1 MKTKFGI
8 VGCGFLGNIVADAW
22 KNGLLP
28 DYELVGVT
36 SRTRASA
43 EKTAETVGCAVCD
56 DVDALLAL
64 EPEYIVETASVEAVR
79 AMAVPVLKRGVNLV
93 IISIGAFADLDF
105 YEQVK
110 AAAVEGGAKVHL
122 ASGAIGGF
130 DVLQTVTLM
139 AEAQKLAET
148 AGIETHTGAK
158 GFRNTPV
165 WADHLL
171 TDTEKTTV
179 FTGNAKQAIATF
191 PRRVNV
197 AVATSLA
204 TTGPEITEK
213 LLAMAGGADG
223 AARAL
228 RREGVTSDLLSA
240 ALQRQSGRGRPG
252 KAPPQGMSPRAQV
265 LFAAAARYAYHQYG
279 LTPVFV
285 AVEKHLDP
293 GAGQMAARGLDIP
306 CYFLNDAGSAG
317 TIIGALSRMEIVVS
331 MRLHALIFA
340 AGQGIPLAGVVYDPK
355 VSAFLRYIGQ
365 EQFVDLAELTGQNLC
380 AMMDQCVAQA
390 AHPEAQ
396 AAAVR
401 NLQAMEQKNVEVA
414 RRLLKG

>member
-79 AMAVPVLKRGVNLV
+79 AMAVPVLKNGVNLV

-171 TDTEKTTV
+171 TDTEK
-179 FTGNAKQAIATF
+179 QAIATF

-204 TTGPEITEK
+204 TTGPEITGVTMHSVPGWVGDDHCITAEI
-213 LLAMAGGADG
+213 
-223 AARAL
+223 
-228 RREGVTSDLLSA
+228 EGVKAVVDICSSTSAIAGWSVVALL
-240 ALQRQSGRGRPG
+240 
-252 KAPPQGMSPRAQV
+252 
-265 LFAAAARYAYHQYG
+265 
-279 LTPVFV
+279 
-285 AVEKHLDP
+285 
-293 GAGQMAARGLDIP
+293 
-306 CYFLNDAGSAG
+306 
-317 TIIGALSRMEIVVS
+317 
-331 MRLHALIFA
+331 
-340 AGQGIPLAGVVYDPK
+340 
-355 VSAFLRYIGQ
+355 
-365 EQFVDLAELTGQNLC
+365 
-380 AMMDQCVAQA
+380 
-390 AHPEAQ
+390 
-396 AAAVR
+396 R
-401 NLQAMEQKNVEVA
+401 NLSSPVCFY
-414 RRLLKG
+414 

>member
-22 KNGLLP
+22 KNGLLE

-36 SRTRASA
+36 SRTPASG
-43 EKTAETVGCAVCD
+43 EKTASNVGCRACA
-56 DVDALLAL
+56 DVEELLAL

-79 AMAVPVLKRGVNLV
+79 AMAIPVLRRAVNLV

-105 YEQVK
+105 YAQVQQ
-110 AAAVEGGAKVHL
+110 AAREGGAKVHL
-122 ASGAIGGF
+122 ASGAIGGS

-139 AEAQKLAET
+139 ARARQLSET

-204 TTGPEITEK
+204 TTGPEITGVTMHSVPGWVGDDHRITAEI
-213 LLAMAGGADG
+213 
-223 AARAL
+223 
-228 RREGVTSDLLSA
+228 EGVKAVVDICSSTSA
-240 ALQRQSGRGRPG
+240 I
-252 KAPPQGMSPRAQV
+252 
-265 LFAAAARYAYHQYG
+265 
-279 LTPVFV
+279 
-285 AVEKHLDP
+285 
-293 GAGQMAARGLDIP
+293 AGW
-306 CYFLNDAGSAG
+306 S
-317 TIIGALSRMEIVVS
+317 VVS
-331 MRLHALIFA
+331 LL
-340 AGQGIPLAGVVYDPK
+340 
-355 VSAFLRYIGQ
+355 
-365 EQFVDLAELTGQNLC
+365 
-380 AMMDQCVAQA
+380 
-390 AHPEAQ
+390 
-396 AAAVR
+396 R
-401 NLQAMEQKNVEVA
+401 NLASPVCFY
-414 RRLLKG
+414 